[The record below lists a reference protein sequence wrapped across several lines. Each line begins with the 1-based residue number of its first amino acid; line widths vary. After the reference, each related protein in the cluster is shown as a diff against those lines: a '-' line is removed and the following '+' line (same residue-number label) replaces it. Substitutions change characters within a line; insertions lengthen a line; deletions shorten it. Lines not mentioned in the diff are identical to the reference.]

1 MSAAP
6 ALADFLTASAEL
18 STGRIEV
25 EVYRSS
31 MTPGRLFGFAERR
44 NPKRAFLFVSKVLG
58 RHVPVVPSVAAAA
71 MQDLA
76 DLVPQD
82 LPGPVLVIG
91 MAETAIALGAGVHRA
106 YAAQRDDVVFLA
118 TTRHALGLPLLGSFH
133 EEHSHATL
141 HLLHE
146 PPDAETARMIR
157 QARSVVLVDDEMS
170 TGRTFINL
178 AHALEA
184 AGLDRV
190 QRVVLAVLTD
200 WSDEQAVRALG
211 PRALAVSLLSGCF
224 TWTARHGVE
233 PLPMPSAAVRCGE
246 PRLPEPSLD
255 WGRLGVRRHQARLTP
270 RVRAQPGE
278 TVLVLGTG
286 EHVWQPFLL
295 AEALERQGAT
305 VHFGATTR
313 SPIAVGHAIGS
324 AIAFSDNHGSG
335 VGHYLYNV
343 DPGAY
348 DRIVLC
354 CETPGASVDPRLLDA
369 LRGPELLSDLGA
381 C

>member
-1 MSAAP
+1 MNSAP
-6 ALADFLTASAEL
+6 TLAESLASAEL

-25 EVYRSS
+25 EVHRSS

-44 NPKRAFLFVSKVLG
+44 NPKRAFLFVSNVLG
-58 RHVPVVPSVAAAA
+58 RHVPVAPSVAAAA

-76 DLVPQD
+76 GLLPHD
-82 LPGPVLVIG
+82 LPGPVLVVG

-106 YAAQRDDVVFLA
+106 YAAQRDDAVFLA

-146 PPDAETARMIR
+146 PADAETARMVR

-170 TGRTFINL
+170 TGRTLVNL
-178 AHALEA
+178 ARALEA
-184 AGLDRV
+184 AGLDQV
-190 QRVVLAVLTD
+190 QRIVLAVLTD
-200 WSDEQAVRALG
+200 WSGQAVQALG
-211 PRALAVSLLSGCF
+211 PRASAVSLLSGRY
-224 TWTARHGVE
+224 TWTARGGAE
-233 PLPMPSAAVRCGE
+233 PLPMPSAAVRSGK
-246 PRLPEPSLD
+246 PRLPDTALD
-255 WGRLGVRRHQARLTP
+255 WGRLGVQRHHARLAP
-270 RVRAQPGE
+270 RIHAQPGE
-278 TVLVLGTG
+278 AILVLGTG

-305 VHFGATTR
+305 VRFGATTR

-335 VGHYLYNV
+335 VAHYLYNV

-354 CETPGASVDPRLLDA
+354 CETPAASVDPRLLEA
-369 LRGPELLSDLGA
+369 LRWPDVLSDVST